1 MSKGVWS
8 LGIVKNTEGSVYRGE
23 KRRQKDSK
31 ARESKIV
38 GYLKEN

>member
-8 LGIVKNTEGSVYRGE
+8 FGIVKNIEGSVYRGE

-31 ARESKIV
+31 VREFKIV